1 VNAARTAVAT
11 KIKALAELGLSG
23 AAIAE
28 RMGLSPSHVGLKLRR
43 AGVSLRGIQ
52 RERNRRPSEISLP
65 SPCDDDDAPDTKPI
79 E

>member
-1 VNAARTAVAT
+1 MKATSAAVNA

-23 AAIAE
+23 TAIAK
-28 RMGLSPSHVGLKLRR
+28 RTGLSANAVGMKLRR

-52 RERNRRPSEISLP
+52 RERNRKPSEISLP
-65 SPCDDDDAPDTKPI
+65 SPCEEDDEPDTEPI